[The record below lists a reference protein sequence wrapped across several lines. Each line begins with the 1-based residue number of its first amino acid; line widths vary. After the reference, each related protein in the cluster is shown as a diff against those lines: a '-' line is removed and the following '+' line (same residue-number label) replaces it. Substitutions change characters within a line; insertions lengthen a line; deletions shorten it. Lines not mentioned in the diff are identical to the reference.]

1 MVRERVGLQVDLIKH
16 FLPFLFYCIE
26 GGSQQ
31 VNAFILTHLQSFIR
45 QIISA
50 FEKNEAGESRVG
62 FLLDLMDGVLE
73 EDEEINQKEFVAQ
86 VTEILK
92 HSLQVSKV
100 CGAQDETDIV
110 LGKYTYINF
119 NVIRTQYRPIKI

>member
-1 MVRERVGLQVDLIKH
+1 MSLVVRERVGLQVDLIKH

-62 FLLDLMDGVLE
+62 FLLDLMDASGLGAKDLDGE
-73 EDEEINQKEFVAQ
+73 ASRYTVALNCSHQ
-86 VTEILK
+86 
-92 HSLQVSKV
+92 
-100 CGAQDETDIV
+100 
-110 LGKYTYINF
+110 
-119 NVIRTQYRPIKI
+119 

>member
-110 LGKYTYINF
+110 LGKYKHKDF
-119 NVIRTQYRPIKI
+119 NDIRTQ

>member
-1 MVRERVGLQVDLIKH
+1 MSLVVRERVGLQVDLIKH

-73 EDEEINQKEFVAQ
+73 EEEEVEMNQKEFVDQ

-92 HSLQVSKV
+92 HALQVSKV
-100 CGAQDETDIV
+100 CGAQEETDIV
-110 LGKYTYINF
+110 LGKYTYIEF
-119 NVIRTQYRPIKI
+119 IL